1 MSSLFASDEQNIHAS
16 AQHSSSNE
24 YSELIS
30 FKIDWFDLFAVQGT
44 LRSLLKHCSLKV
56 SILWHSAFFTIQLSQ
71 PYVTTRKTIAVTIW
85 TFVIAFQQTV

>member
-71 PYVTTRKTIAVTIW
+71 PYVTIAVTIW

>member
-1 MSSLFASDEQNIHAS
+1 MSSLFTSDEQNIHAS

-30 FKIDWFDLFAVQGT
+30 FKIDWFNLFAVQGT

-71 PYVTTRKTIAVTIW
+71 PYVTIAVTIW